1 MKTIQVNIGLNN
13 NSFTSSEVI
22 DYMASLKDYRL
33 MAYYIKDMTFQGN
46 VEPTFVGVLEYKYS
60 RQSKVLSDFENIA
73 SVMTQECIAISTD
86 YFEALAFNP
95 SYSGEGYRFNPELFE
110 YIRLTKFEQD
120 FRGGKRTIFRVETKD
135 FKMQSGSA
143 EGIQRLIDDHKK
155 DNEGTF

>member
-13 NSFTSSEVI
+13 NSMTPEGVV

-73 SVMTQECIAISTD
+73 SLMTQESIAISTD

-95 SYSGEGYRFNPELFE
+95 SYDGAGYHFDHRLFE

-135 FKMQSGSA
+135 FTMQSGSE
-143 EGIQRLIDDHKK
+143 EGIQRMIDNHREDH
-155 DNEGTF
+155 EGTF

>member
-13 NSFTSSEVI
+13 NSFTSAEVI
-22 DYMASLKDYRL
+22 DYMASLKNYRL
-33 MAYYIKDMTFQGN
+33 MAYYIKDMTFQDD

-73 SVMTQECIAISTD
+73 SVMTQESIAISTD

-95 SYSGEGYRFNPELFE
+95 SYGGAGYHFDHRLFE
-110 YIRLTKFEQD
+110 YIRLTKFEED

-143 EGIQRLIDDHKK
+143 EGIQRMIDNHKK